1 MAQDKGP
8 DNGSMDRSRTAEAAV
23 HRAFGRRE
31 PAVRGIAEQAGRL
44 SEVCRDMAARFQ
56 RGGRLITFGN
66 GTSATDA
73 SHLAVEFMHPAIV
86 GKRALPAVALGN
98 DSATLSG
105 IGTREGF
112 AEVFEYQLRAYSVA
126 GDIALGISPD
136 GRCRNVH
143 RAVAAAQELGLC
155 TVVLSGGDPGDA
167 PAADH
172 LLVVRSA
179 DPLVV
184 KEIHMTFYHLL
195 WELVQVF
202 LERYGTEQIA

>member
-1 MAQDKGP
+1 MGP
-8 DNGSMDRSRTAEAAV
+8 DTGPRRTDGAAV
-23 HRAFGRRE
+23 RRAFDRRE
-31 PAVRGIAEQAGRL
+31 PAVHGIAEQAGRL

-56 RGGRLITFGN
+56 RGGRLFTFGN
-66 GTSATDA
+66 GASATDA

-105 IGTREGF
+105 IGTQEGF
-112 AEVFEYQLRAYSVA
+112 AEVFEHQLRAFSTT

-136 GRCRNVH
+136 GRCPNVH
-143 RAVAAAQELGLC
+143 HAVAAARELGLL
-155 TVVLSGGDPGDA
+155 TVVLSGGAPGDA

-184 KEIHMTFYHLL
+184 KESHMTLYHLL
-195 WELVQVF
+195 WEMAQVF
-202 LERYGTEQIA
+202 LERYGTELIA